1 MLDIHDHGPLTEGD
15 LERVRSQ
22 LRDALDRLRETVER
36 TQRVFYE
43 MRLRVAE
50 STSDKDVQN
59 PRDVPAME
67 EVPAMEIDGREPGWV
82 ASRGA
87 VLESLRAQDD
97 LELAFGEE
105 RTDAPFRR

>member
-1 MLDIHDHGPLTEGD
+1 MLDIHDHGPLTEAD

-50 STSDKDVQN
+50 STSDKDVQE
-59 PRDVPAME
+59 PLAGMQV
-67 EVPAMEIDGREPGWV
+67 DGREPGWAV
-82 ASRGA
+82 PRGT
-87 VLESLRAQDD
+87 VLQGLRAQDD
-97 LELAFGEE
+97 LELAFGDEPS
-105 RTDAPFRR
+105 DVPIRR